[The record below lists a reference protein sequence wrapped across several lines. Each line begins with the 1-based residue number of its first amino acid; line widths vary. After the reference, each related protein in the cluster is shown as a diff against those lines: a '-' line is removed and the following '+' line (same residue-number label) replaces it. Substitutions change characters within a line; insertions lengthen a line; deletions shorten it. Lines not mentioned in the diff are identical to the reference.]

1 MYTSRTHRR
10 TRVELRSRVPSRSRI
25 LRRIIGGIGVYGG
38 LAFFLIIMLFP
49 FYYMLVTSIKPD
61 AEIYDMSQFPLIV
74 KEPTLFQYEYLLEK
88 THFLLWLKNSA
99 VVATVSTVISLTL
112 GTIAAYAL
120 ARLHFKGNQPLG
132 LSVYITYLVPTSL
145 LFLPLAYVIRQIG
158 LFDNPIALMIT
169 YPTFLVPF
177 CTWLLMGYF
186 KAVPRELEECAM
198 VDGCTRFHAFRAI
211 VLPIILPGLV
221 SAGLFAFTLSWNEF
235 LYALTLTQSY
245 AVKTLPVGIVSQLV
259 LGDVYFWG
267 SLMAAAVLGSVPIA
281 IIYSFFLE
289 YYVKGMTAGAV
300 KG

>member
-1 MYTSRTHRR
+1 MYTSRTRRR
-10 TRVELRSRVPSRSRI
+10 TRVEPRSRVPSRARI
-25 LRRIIGGIGVYGG
+25 LRRIISGSGVYGG

-74 KEPTLFQYEYLLEK
+74 KEPTLFQYQYLLEK

-235 LYALTLTQSY
+235 LYALTLTQST

-267 SLMAAAVLGSVPIA
+267 SLMAAAILGSVPIA

>member
-1 MYTSRTHRR
+1 MQMYRTFYQPL
-10 TRVELRSRVPSRSRI
+10 VKLGANRSRI
-25 LRRIIGGIGVYGG
+25 LRRTFKGIGVYGG
-38 LAFFLIIMLFP
+38 LAFFLVIMLFP
-49 FYYMLVTSIKPD
+49 FYFMLVTSIKPD

-74 KEPTLFQYEYLLEK
+74 KEPTLHHYQYLLEK

-99 VVATVSTVISLTL
+99 VVATFSTLISLTL
-112 GTIAAYAL
+112 GTLAAYAL
-120 ARLHFKGNQPLG
+120 ARLKFRGTQTSG

-158 LFDNPIALMIT
+158 LFDNPVALMIT

-186 KAVPRELEECAM
+186 KTIPRELEESAM
-198 VDGCTRFHAFRAI
+198 VDGCTRFHAFRTI
-211 VLPIILPGLV
+211 VLPIMLPGLV

-235 LYALTLTQSY
+235 LYALTLTQSN

>member
-1 MYTSRTHRR
+1 
-10 TRVELRSRVPSRSRI
+10 
-25 LRRIIGGIGVYGG
+25 VYGG
-38 LAFFLIIMLFP
+38 LAFFLVIMLFP
-49 FYYMLVTSIKPD
+49 FYFMLITSFKPD
-61 AEIYDMSQFPLIV
+61 VEIYDISQFPLIV
-74 KEPTLFQYEYLLEK
+74 KAPTFGQYQHLFEK

-99 VVATVSTVISLTL
+99 VVATASTIISLTL
-112 GTIAAYAL
+112 GTLAAYAL
-120 ARLHFKGNQPLG
+120 ARLKFRGRQSLG

-145 LFLPLAYVIRQIG
+145 LFLPLASVIRQIG
-158 LFDNPIALMIT
+158 LFDNPVALMIT

-186 KAVPRELEECAM
+186 KAIPRELEECAM

-211 VLPIILPGLV
+211 VLPIMLPGLV

-245 AVKTLPVGIVSQLV
+245 EVKTLPVGIVSQLV

-267 SLMAAAVLGSVPIA
+267 SLMAAAVLGSAPIA
-281 IIYSFFLE
+281 ILYAFFLE